1 MSTNNDLEGMNSS
14 GAYAQTMRGISS
26 FALGLNDCAEL
37 PPFFVLIETC
47 VENLNMSGVT
57 FDLTNDVSAKTEPV
71 HHTSFC
77 LRLSKISGRLCS
89 MHPTVVP
96 GENLGGVC

>member
-1 MSTNNDLEGMNSS
+1 
-14 GAYAQTMRGISS
+14 
-26 FALGLNDCAEL
+26 
-37 PPFFVLIETC
+37 